1 MATEQRPESRIAR
14 SDGFNSKEP
23 DGLSTAYET
32 QFSGS
37 DLARWDGERSER
49 HSARD
54 NDRTRALGGTRGAD
68 QDWPQRARVDMSR
81 ELETVLR
88 RLCHTQARRKKLE
101 VLPDWVFLSRRVA
114 AKVTAGV

>member
-1 MATEQRPESRIAR
+1 
-14 SDGFNSKEP
+14 
-23 DGLSTAYET
+23 
-32 QFSGS
+32 
-37 DLARWDGERSER
+37 
-49 HSARD
+49 
-54 NDRTRALGGTRGAD
+54 
-68 QDWPQRARVDMSR
+68 MSR

>member
-14 SDGFNSKEP
+14 VMVSIPRNPTDCQQHMRLNSL
-23 DGLSTAYET
+23 DQIWRVGMA
-32 QFSGS
+32 S
-37 DLARWDGERSER
+37 DLNVTRPEIMIERA
-49 HSARD
+49 HSAGHAGP
-54 NDRTRALGGTRGAD
+54 TKTGHS
-68 QDWPQRARVDMSR
+68 DMSR